1 MTDAIVREIAN
12 VPMSEIEY
20 AAVNPPGLEIPR
32 LRCFFFFRGEDPTKP
47 DLGRFQT
54 WSPKDLR
61 ERWYDMDKNYSRA
74 ASRVA
79 ISQLLSE
86 INILREP
93 LRAEKRFKLL
103 VSSRD
108 MAQPLRGEVEAGSE
122 ELLEHRF
129 EGVLRSIMMENGG
142 HVF

>member
-1 MTDAIVREIAN
+1 
-12 VPMSEIEY
+12 
-20 AAVNPPGLEIPR
+20 
-32 LRCFFFFRGEDPTKP
+32 
-47 DLGRFQT
+47 
-54 WSPKDLR
+54 
-61 ERWYDMDKNYSRA
+61 MDKNYSRA